1 MTDKSPIKLRIPN
14 QDLALFSEFELD
26 AEAAALWVQNLPV
39 THTKIVVQQLR
50 QVISDLNR
58 VAMSP
63 NVRFEIMEVL
73 RPNLQVSLA
82 ALSKRFLN
90 QPLVLPEEPRQMSEL
105 ANTVFELATSA
116 YIIVAAHTIAQR
128 DSIQGVNP
136 AKLVCEAIQRAINF
150 SGCKILQSYQL
161 NQPIERLGWLELH
174 QLYALAER
182 QKLTELAVADSLY
195 GDGSIKNTYLR
206 AVMPSCCKPNQLR
219 QNDLAAIARGM
230 QEWSA
235 SVTLGDKET
244 IGGFFQVDL
253 SSDQP
258 PIYRALQSESPRESV
273 RFIDSEG
280 LVRKLQTLRRGET
293 EPADAE
299 FTPQTESAVT
309 NNLLDH
315 LISAL
320 GTMSKRNFSR
330 ESSGSALWITLGL
343 SNAHY
348 FISDGLTFEQLLYGA
363 KLDDY
368 EHIAANPFLVPQKHQ
383 DAWQQANP
391 HDALTGENPDLAA
404 GDITVDDAT
413 QANFEHHDVGTA
425 TQPRHRAYPV
435 NIVDSSPGGY
445 CLEWAP
451 ELPGDVKT
459 GDIVSVRVDEST
471 DWAVATVCWVSQLK
485 NSKTLIGVELLS
497 PSAMP
502 YGARVIHNTGEE
514 AELMRV
520 LLLPEIKL
528 VGQPHTLITPR
539 AGFRE
544 HQKVSLVKEGE
555 HFYIQ
560 LLRQIAAT
568 GSYAQFDFRY
578 IKLLE
583 DVIAEDKSSP
593 LSATYDSLWTK
604 I

>member
-1 MTDKSPIKLRIPN
+1 MTKNSTIKLRIPN
-14 QDLALFSEFELD
+14 QDLALFSEFELN
-26 AEAAALWVQNLPV
+26 AEAAAVWVQNLPAIN
-39 THTKIVVQQLR
+39 TKKVVQQLR
-50 QVISDLNR
+50 QAINDLNR

-63 NVRFEIMEVL
+63 NVRFGIMEVL
-73 RPNLQVSLA
+73 RPTLQASLA

-105 ANTVFELATSA
+105 AHTVLGLTTTA
-116 YIIVAAHTIAQR
+116 YTIVAAHTIQQR
-128 DSIQGVNP
+128 DSIKGVNP

-182 QKLTELAVADSLY
+182 QKLTELTVADRLS
-195 GDGSIKNTYLR
+195 GDGSIKDTYLR
-206 AVMPSCCKPNQLR
+206 AVLLGCCKPNQLR
-219 QNDLAAIARGM
+219 QHDLAAIALGM
-230 QEWSA
+230 QEWST
-235 SVTLGDKET
+235 SVTLDDRET
-244 IGGFFQVDL
+244 LRGFFQVDL
-253 SSDQP
+253 SSDQAP
-258 PIYRALQSESPRESV
+258 SYRALQSDAPRESV
-273 RFIDSEG
+273 RFIDSDA

-293 EPADAE
+293 EPAGTELTA
-299 FTPQTESAVT
+299 QTDSPIT

-315 LISAL
+315 LIGAL

-363 KLDDY
+363 DQDEYK
-368 EHIAANPFLVPQKHQ
+368 HIATNPFLVPQKHH
-383 DAWQQANP
+383 DAWDQANP
-391 HDALTGENPDLAA
+391 HDALTGEGPDHTV
-404 GDITVDDAT
+404 GDITVDEAT
-413 QANFEHHDVGTA
+413 QANLDHHNVGTA
-425 TQPRHRAYPV
+425 IQPRHRAYPV
-435 NIVDSSPGGY
+435 NMVDSSPGGY
-445 CLEWAP
+445 CLEWSP
-451 ELPGDVKT
+451 ELPSDVKT

-485 NSKTLIGVELLS
+485 NAQTLIGVELLS
-497 PSAMP
+497 PNAMP
-502 YGARVIHNTGEE
+502 YGAKVIHNTGEE
-514 AELMRV
+514 AESMRV

-583 DVIAEDKSSP
+583 DVIADDQNGP
-593 LSATYDSLWTK
+593 LGAAYDSLWTK